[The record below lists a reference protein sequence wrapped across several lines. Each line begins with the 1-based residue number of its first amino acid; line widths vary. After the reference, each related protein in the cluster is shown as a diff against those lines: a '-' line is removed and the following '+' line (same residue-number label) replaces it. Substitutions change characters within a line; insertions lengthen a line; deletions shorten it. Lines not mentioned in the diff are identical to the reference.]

1 MPKVIVD
8 MIAQHHGDT
17 LVSYFYHKAKES
29 GEEIREE
36 DFRYDQSKPQTK
48 EAAILMMADTVE
60 AAVRSM
66 KNATPGQIEGFIRS
80 LIKGKLNDGQ
90 FDECDLT
97 FKDLDK
103 IASAFVRVING
114 VYHKRIEYPDQA
126 AMLKQKQGKK
136 VK

>member
-1 MPKVIVD
+1 
-8 MIAQHHGDT
+8 
-17 LVSYFYHKAKES
+17 
-29 GEEIREE
+29 
-36 DFRYDQSKPQTK
+36 
-48 EAAILMMADTVE
+48 MMADTVE

-66 KNATPGQIEGFIRS
+66 KNATPGKSRVSFRS